1 METSQRARGELSL
14 YAYPWDLAADGGAE
28 VVAWAADHGVDRL
41 AVATAYHSA
50 EMLRPRR
57 SSDVHDHVEANR
69 VHLRLPEMPTG
80 GIGLRFG
87 ELAATEPDLFTG
99 VSRRTTAAGLG
110 LTAWVVC
117 LHNSAVA
124 TAMPEVAM
132 VNCFGDAMAH
142 GLCPANP
149 KVREYVRHLVG
160 ETAAT
165 GHFDEVFVESLSFLP
180 LGHGHPHEL
189 WSVPLDTVD
198 RTLASLCFCQHCQ
211 ARARRAGIDVDGL
224 RHWVSVT
231 LRRRWNG
238 TAAGARAAGD
248 ASDLL
253 ALILAHRDLND
264 YFTVRADTVTSLTR
278 EVRAVVREHGVRLA
292 VGAPVFARP
301 LPHAWLEGVDLGSVA
316 AECDRMTLM
325 PYYDHVPEVLRDL
338 DLAMDLMPGAK
349 LQVLQT
355 LWPTMHQ
362 GSGQVLLDKV
372 RAVRSQGI
380 LDIGL
385 YNWGTATDTSLSWVD
400 AVADLVHGEVP

>member
-14 YAYPWDLAADGGAE
+14 YAYPWDLAADGGTE
-28 VVAWAADHGVDRL
+28 VVDWAADHGVDRL
-41 AVATAYHSA
+41 TVATAYHSA
-50 EMLRPRR
+50 EMLRPR
-57 SSDVHDHVEANR
+57 SSGRVHDHVEANR
-69 VHLRLPEMPTG
+69 VHLRLPDAPTDAV
-80 GIGLRFG
+80 GLHFG
-87 ELAATEPDLFTG
+87 ELAATHPDLFTDIA
-99 VSRRTTAAGLG
+99 RRTTAAGLP

-117 LHNSAVA
+117 LHNSTVA
-124 TAMPEVAM
+124 TAIPEVAM
-132 VNCFGDAMAH
+132 VNCFGDPLPH

-149 KVREYVRHLVG
+149 KVRKYVHHLVG
-160 ETAAT
+160 ATAAT

-189 WSVPLDTVD
+189 WSIPLDTAD
-198 RTLASLCFCQHCQ
+198 RTLASLCFCRHCQ
-211 ARARRAGIDVDGL
+211 ARGKGAGVDVHRL
-224 RHWVSVT
+224 QQWVSAT

-238 TAAGARAAGD
+238 SAAGARAAGD

-253 ALILAHRDLND
+253 ALVLARRDLND

-278 EVRAVVREHGVRLA
+278 EVRAAVREHGVRLA
-292 VGAPVFARP
+292 VGSPVFARP

-338 DLAMDLMPGAK
+338 DLAMDLMPGAR

-372 RAVRSQGI
+372 RAARTQGV

-385 YNWGTATDTSLSWVD
+385 YNWGTATESSLSWVD
-400 AVADLVHGEVP
+400 AVADLVHGEV